1 MRSPPVTYLPRAKAL
16 NEFNELEPESVMTT
30 TTKST
35 AVVSKVWSDFARTR
49 LAPGAE
55 GWRFAMDHPRVRSY
69 IYDKYLNGQ
78 DPFGLAL
85 SSLLPQTQLTAVE
98 IGCGGGDLA
107 IGLAKS
113 GRFAHIDAYDV
124 SEGAIEVAKSKAL
137 DAGLQNINF
146 EVRDCNNI
154 SIVGKKYDFAYS
166 SHALH
171 HIEGLEEMFSE
182 VAKVL
187 RDGGLFF
194 ADDYIGPSRMQY
206 TDSQIEYMSRALTR
220 LPPEKRYDAWFEDR
234 VKGSI
239 ARVPIED
246 YIRIDP
252 SEGVRAAEIV
262 GIMSQYLYTK
272 TIPMGLSIAYEVFSG
287 IIRNFD
293 PNSESDNA
301 LIDMVMKIDSEALED
316 RDVPVCF
323 GVLIGRK

>member
-1 MRSPPVTYLPRAKAL
+1 MRSPPVTCCHRANAL
-16 NEFNELEPESVMTT
+16 IELEPESAMTSTT
-30 TTKST
+30 TST
-35 AVVSKVWSDFARTR
+35 AVVSKVWSNFARTR
-49 LAPGAE
+49 LAPGTE

-69 IYDKYLNGQ
+69 IYDKYLSGR

-113 GRFAHIDAYDV
+113 GRFSHIDAYDV
-124 SEGAIEVAKSKAL
+124 SEGAIEVAKIKAL
-137 DAGLQNINF
+137 DAGIQNINF

-187 RDGGLFF
+187 HDGGLFF

-206 TDSQIEYMSRALTR
+206 TDAQIEYMNRALAI
-220 LPPEKRYDAWFEDR
+220 LPPDKRYDAWFEDR
-234 VKGSI
+234 PKGI
-239 ARVPIED
+239 IGRVPIEE

-252 SEGVRAAEIV
+252 SEGVRGAEIV
-262 GIMSQYLYTK
+262 GVMSQYFYTK

-293 PNSESDNA
+293 PNNEIDNA
-301 LIDMVMKIDSEALED
+301 LIDMVMDMDSEAHKD
-316 RDVPVCF
+316 RSVPVCF
-323 GVLIGRK
+323 GVLVGRK